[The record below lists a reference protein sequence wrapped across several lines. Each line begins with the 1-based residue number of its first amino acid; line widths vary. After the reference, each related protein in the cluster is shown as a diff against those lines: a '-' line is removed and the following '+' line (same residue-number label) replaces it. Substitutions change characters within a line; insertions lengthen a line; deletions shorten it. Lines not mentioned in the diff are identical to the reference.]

1 MCSVAVWED
10 ADTVHVSA
18 LHAPLYAC
26 TSSRAMD
33 PEPNTSKAASLVH
46 SKASVVKAVPVNTS
60 KAASLAF
67 AKDGFPIPPV
77 LGPCPMPQ
85 VPPPPLTQPPQFEIT
100 AGGCIGT
107 KMPPTQPGQLFL
119 PGAPPPPP
127 MLLPGGP
134 TLSPL
139 GPPPPGPPMAP
150 PPMDITA
157 AELVAAVDAAMA
169 RVVAGGVPPGLGP
182 GSEPG
187 LLPGQLHSPVQ
198 GPPPGPP
205 ASGPAEKVE
214 WEAHKSQQGMPYFFC
229 RKTGESRWVKPTG
242 PQDVI
247 VDAKPAAKQVQAA
260 PKAAPAASIKDR
272 IGEPDSWETIGKT
285 GWSRVQTDKGFTY
298 FYHKKQK
305 KTSWT
310 CPPEIEKDV
319 AELDGCL
326 GAVEEVEESNEESNA
341 KEDREDPERMADE
354 VPKDDAQTEVT
365 KPSKAERAEKRAQQV
380 EEEQK
385 LAKEKE
391 KLRNF
396 KQLLLEKGVKAFD
409 KYEKWLPKLV
419 HDPRFC
425 AITGQKERKLL
436 FDMLAKR
443 IDSEK
448 RKTQAVHKLK
458 GREAFRELL
467 TKADEM
473 ELLHGRSVERA
484 LSAMERR
491 FGDDERWDAVA
502 EAERERMV
510 AEAVEEATKRVEK
523 EKDEARAAF
532 RALVL
537 RTLSSLKKDG
547 KDDAPSFSHVR
558 RHFEGDPCWPKLGST
573 EREGMYSRIVRELE
587 ESRRKQRA
595 KQRQIQ
601 LEVEEARKKRRL
613 TESEERVFSVL
624 AERVKNPFSLT
635 WEEALPTLLGC

>member
-1 MCSVAVWED
+1 M
-10 ADTVHVSA
+10 
-18 LHAPLYAC
+18 
-26 TSSRAMD
+26 
-33 PEPNTSKAASLVH
+33 
-46 SKASVVKAVPVNTS
+46 
-60 KAASLAF
+60 
-67 AKDGFPIPPV
+67 
-77 LGPCPMPQ
+77 
-85 VPPPPLTQPPQFEIT
+85 
-100 AGGCIGT
+100 
-107 KMPPTQPGQLFL
+107 
-119 PGAPPPPP
+119 
-127 MLLPGGP
+127 
-134 TLSPL
+134 SPL

-169 RVVAGGVPPGLGP
+169 RVVAGSVPPGLGP

-198 GPPPGPP
+198 GPPPGPPPGPP

-272 IGEPDSWETIGKT
+272 IGEPESWETIGKT

-573 EREGMYSRIVRELE
+573 EREGMYNRIVRELE